1 MSRLHWRSPSLR
13 PPATCC
19 GMTQIQT
26 EQNFNCYRIPHCYG
40 CHAAFGP
47 LYHKIGLTTFLC
59 RYWRG
64 KTWQQC
70 VLYFLCFPHAR
81 DFMKNFEMLQFATI
95 ILVQI
100 LYLHSP
106 CSVLPLKGL
115 YYYYYYYLLSLF
127 IIIIVIIILVIPF
140 MHGIYIY
147 ILETNHVSSVYSVAA
162 LLYLQ
167 FVLNVMLLRP
177 WNMFCVFTSAHCA
190 TSRKV
195 AGSTPDGVIGIWHW
209 NNHSGCTVALYVA
222 SASNG
227 N

>member
-1 MSRLHWRSPSLR
+1 
-13 PPATCC
+13 
-19 GMTQIQT
+19 
-26 EQNFNCYRIPHCYG
+26 
-40 CHAAFGP
+40 
-47 LYHKIGLTTFLC
+47 
-59 RYWRG
+59 
-64 KTWQQC
+64 
-70 VLYFLCFPHAR
+70 
-81 DFMKNFEMLQFATI
+81 MLQFATI

-177 WNMFCVFTSAHCA
+177 
-190 TSRKV
+190 
-195 AGSTPDGVIGIWHW
+195 
-209 NNHSGCTVALYVA
+209 
-222 SASNG
+222 
-227 N
+227 